1 MSLVVS
7 RDYERHYA
15 ISSIIREINSLFLF
29 IVSIM
34 YLSILSM
41 CIISSNIFF

>member
-1 MSLVVS
+1 MSLVIAW
-7 RDYERHYA
+7 DYERHYA
-15 ISSIIREINSLFLF
+15 IFSIVRKINSLFLF

-41 CIISSNIFF
+41 CIISSNI